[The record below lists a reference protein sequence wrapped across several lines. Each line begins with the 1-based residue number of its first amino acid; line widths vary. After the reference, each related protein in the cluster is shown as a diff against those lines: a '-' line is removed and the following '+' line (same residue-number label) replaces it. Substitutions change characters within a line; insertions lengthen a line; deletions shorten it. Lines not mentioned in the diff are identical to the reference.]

1 MLSGLELV
9 STHVK
14 TAPLFSTLLSQ
25 MVISLGSSWIM
36 ETWVSCRRARLY
48 AVDRTRVTWHL
59 WRENVVFQSVVI
71 ARSSA
76 SGCRQKATSSFCSFL
91 TYLVSAVFQ
100 TRVSLSI
107 VVLVVKHLNTTPRHL
122 IVVAAVAEFCAWAK
136 EIYLFIFWTSKVLNT
151 LMIDVNS
158 MTISIGSP
166 KKSITHYK
174 MSHTGLSAQLLNAE
188 CKGKTSQRFTGT

>member
-76 SGCRQKATSSFCSFL
+76 SGFRQKTTSSFCSFH

-100 TRVSLSI
+100 TRVSVLII
-107 VVLVVKHLNTTPRHL
+107 VLAVKHLNTCVLLSCLKVKVTRDIACIRSNSHSETPDRRS
-122 IVVAAVAEFCAWAK
+122 C
-136 EIYLFIFWTSKVLNT
+136 
-151 LMIDVNS
+151 
-158 MTISIGSP
+158 G
-166 KKSITHYK
+166 
-174 MSHTGLSAQLLNAE
+174 
-188 CKGKTSQRFTGT
+188 R

>member
-48 AVDRTRVTWHL
+48 AVDHTSVTWHL

-76 SGCRQKATSSFCSFL
+76 SGCQQKTTSSFFSFL

-107 VVLVVKHLNTTPRHL
+107 VVLVVKHLTL
-122 IVVAAVAEFCAWAK
+122 LFCCPFYK
-136 EIYLFIFWTSKVLNT
+136 TFRQDNRTQVFKCLTTSKVT
-151 LMIDVNS
+151 EV
-158 MTISIGSP
+158 TKGHTVY
-166 KKSITHYK
+166 KK
-174 MSHTGLSAQLLNAE
+174 
-188 CKGKTSQRFTGT
+188 